1 MKREAFEELI
11 QGALDALAAGMVDQP
26 VSKASARRNGIGG
39 IRFGEAERNV
49 GHAVAALTFTHRTF
63 KPIAVPSPEMV
74 PPCF

>member
-1 MKREAFEELI
+1 MKREAFEDLI

-26 VSKASARRNGIGG
+26 VSKASARPNRIGG

-49 GHAVAALTFTHRTF
+49 GRAVAKLTFAHRTP
-63 KPIAVPSPEMV
+63 KPMAVPSPEMV